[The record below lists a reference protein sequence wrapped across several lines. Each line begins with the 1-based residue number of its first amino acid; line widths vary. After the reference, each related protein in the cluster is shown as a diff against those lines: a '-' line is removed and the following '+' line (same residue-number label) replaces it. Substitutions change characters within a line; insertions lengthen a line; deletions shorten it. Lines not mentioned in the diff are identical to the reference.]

1 MDTLEA
7 VEGALCS
14 DSRGMFTLLRDEDV
28 EEACSLSPLVHW
40 LVKSMLIVDFCRF
53 VPKLW

>member
-1 MDTLEA
+1 MEA

-28 EEACSLSPLVHW
+28 EEACSLSPLVRW

-53 VPKLW
+53 VLKLW